1 MLTVAQSLRHYDPT
15 PGVNRKTATFE
26 DILITNVL
34 NLNDTAPAAN
44 GPMIS
49 FGNLNA
55 GNFVVGDNP

>member
-1 MLTVAQSLRHYDPT
+1 MLTIAQSLRHYGPT
-15 PGVNRKTATFE
+15 PGMNKKTAIFV
-26 DILITNVL
+26 DILITNEP
-34 NLNDTAPAAN
+34 NLNDTALLAN